1 MYIYLEKQK
10 LKKKIVIIT
19 NHRSII
25 FYQDETKIL
34 FAIYFYGKNNFMK
47 RIGIFNISHN
57 IFI

>member
-25 FYQDETKIL
+25 FYQDETKPYIFMAKIIL
-34 FAIYFYGKNNFMK
+34 
-47 RIGIFNISHN
+47 
-57 IFI
+57 